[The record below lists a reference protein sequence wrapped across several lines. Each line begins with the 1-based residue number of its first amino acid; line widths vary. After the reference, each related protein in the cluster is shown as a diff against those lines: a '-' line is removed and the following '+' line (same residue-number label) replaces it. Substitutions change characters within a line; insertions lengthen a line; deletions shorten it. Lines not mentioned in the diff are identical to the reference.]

1 MSENVQQLIYYNLFR
16 EVDERMTVG
25 RDVKLSQVQLQT
37 LSTMVLNLEGRNV
50 NLYDAGFNDY
60 SIRR

>member
-1 MSENVQQLIYYNLFR
+1 VSENVQQLIYYNLFR